1 MNASINQHRDLFS
14 HVYSDF
20 VSKAW
25 PDKNSRLHRAII
37 YCLQGEGKRVR
48 GLLSMMVCAAY
59 GRDPRFA
66 LSAAVAVEMLHAYS
80 LAHDDLPC
88 MDDDNYRR
96 GRPAL
101 HKAFDEATALLAG
114 DAILTDAMR
123 VLSDDSFFPDSGL
136 VSVSQ
141 RLKIIRELSLAA
153 GGHGMVY
160 GQDFDLFWTG
170 KEHYSDQVL
179 ELIHRHKTGALIGAS
194 CAMGALSGG
203 ASEADARIWREIGA
217 LIGVAFQAIDD
228 TLDSEVHIGKTPGKD
243 KIQKKLTYMSLHS
256 TSEIHDIAK
265 RLTDK
270 AIHLIPGNVS
280 ANELIQFTRELVFR
294 RR

>member
-1 MNASINQHRDLFS
+1 MNALINKHLGLFS
-14 HVYSDF
+14 HVYLEF

-25 PDKNSRLHRAII
+25 PDTNSRLHKAII

-48 GLLSMMVCAAY
+48 GLLSMLVCSAY
-59 GRDPRFA
+59 GRDPRQA

-88 MDDDNYRR
+88 MDDDSYRR
-96 GRPAL
+96 GRPSL

-136 VSVSQ
+136 VSATQ
-141 RLKIIRELSLAA
+141 RLKMIRELSLAA

-170 KEHYSDQVL
+170 REHYSDQVL
-179 ELIHRHKTGALIGAS
+179 DLIHRHKTGALLGAS

-203 ASEADARIWREIGA
+203 ASDTDAQTWREIGT

-228 TLDSEVHIGKTPGKD
+228 TLDSEAEIGKTPGKD

-256 TSEIHDIAK
+256 ASEIHDIAK
-265 RLTDK
+265 KLTDK